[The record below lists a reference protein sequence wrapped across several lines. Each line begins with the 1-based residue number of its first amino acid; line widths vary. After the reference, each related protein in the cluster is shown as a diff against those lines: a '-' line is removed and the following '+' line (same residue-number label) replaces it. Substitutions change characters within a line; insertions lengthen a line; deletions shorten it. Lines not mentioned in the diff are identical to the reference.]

1 MKKLFLAS
9 EAKHPE
15 SMKKLEEFIGGLKG
29 KKIAYIPT
37 AANGE
42 EDYGTWKKGATYN
55 LVKKI
60 GAKVTPII
68 LEDFKTDTNNKRVLK
83 LLKGK
88 DIIWFAG
95 GMCGYLMYWVRR
107 FELEKH
113 IDNILESGTIYV
125 GSSAGSMVCAK
136 TLDTAVHYLDLPE
149 NGVGVIPG
157 FGFINFHFYPHYE
170 DEMLPKLKKVWK
182 SGDLYLLKN
191 GEAITIT
198 NGEVEVLGEKRILR
212 KGRLIK

>member
-1 MKKLFLAS
+1 MKRLFLAS

-15 SMKKLEEFIGGLKG
+15 SMKKLEEFVDGLKG

-42 EDYGTWKKGATYN
+42 ESYGTWKKGATYN

-60 GAKVTPII
+60 GAKVTPVV
-68 LEDFKTDTNNKRVLK
+68 LEDYKEDQTNKRVLK

-107 FELEKH
+107 FEIEKH
-113 IDNILESGTIYV
+113 INEILESGTFYV
-125 GSSAGSMVCAK
+125 GSSAGSMVCAQ
-136 TLDTAVHYLDLPE
+136 TLDTAVHCLDFPE
-149 NGVGVIPG
+149 NGAGVIPG
-157 FGFINFHFYPHYE
+157 FGLINFHFYPHYE
-170 DEMLPKLKKVWK
+170 DAILLRLKKVWK
-182 SGDLYLLKN
+182 SGDLYLIKN
-191 GEAITIT
+191 GEAITVID
-198 NGEVEVLGEKRILR
+198 GKVEVLGEKRILR
-212 KGRLIK
+212 KGKLIK